1 MNREELNQ
9 KFESIYNGLNPEQR
23 KAVDTI
29 QGPVLVIAG
38 PGTGKTQIL
47 SARIGKILLETD
59 YLPDNI
65 LCLTYTDAG
74 RVAMRKR
81 LQEMI
86 GADAY
91 RVNIH
96 TFHSFCNQVIQENVS
111 YFNKNILDPVSDL
124 ERIDFIRQIIDGFK
138 KENPLKRYRGDVYYE
153 IGRLNNLFSTM
164 KKEGWTSAFIK
175 EKIKEYCDDLPNR
188 DEFIAKRKTTTKGK
202 TFEKGDLRTDKIDE
216 EIKKISNLNFAAD
229 AFDEYQ
235 NIMHKHNR
243 YDFDDMINWVINVL
257 QTNENL
263 LLDYQE
269 KYQFLL
275 VDEFQDT
282 SGTQNQLVNL
292 LCRDVEQPNIFV
304 VGDDDQSI
312 YRFQGANVENI
323 QDYKDRYSKQLTDVV
338 LKSNYRSTQKILDLS
353 RSVIGNNTERLCV
366 KYPDIE
372 KELVAAH
379 NLRLKSVAEP
389 ELHVYE
395 NTFQEMVGVT
405 NQIFSLIA
413 KGVRAEK
420 IAVIYKENKWGDEL
434 IKFFKEKHIPFYSK
448 RKENLFQIPLS
459 KKILTILR
467 YIAAEKS
474 IPYSADDVLFEIL
487 HFDLYD
493 IPASEIAKASVHV
506 NDIKYEKK
514 TSLRTYFQ
522 DWIHTANRTLFQEK
536 PHEKIIEVTTQ
547 IEKWI
552 KDSFNCTVLQLVE
565 NVMLEG
571 MFLSY
576 ALNDTEHK
584 LWNMEVLRSLMDF
597 VKEETHRNPDYTLAS
612 LIEVIDLM
620 AQEELSLP
628 LYPIYGNENG
638 VNLLTAHG
646 SKGLEFE
653 YVFLIN
659 ATSSTWE
666 GKKAP
671 NFNYIMPDTLF
682 HTIHT
687 NDKNA
692 KEEEQRR
699 LFFVAVT
706 RAEEYLYISWSK
718 KDEKEKPL
726 EPSQFIAEITDKIA
740 MQRMPRMVTAAETEE
755 FLKIYLLRNKQPMI
769 RENEQQF
776 IQTLLSKFEMN
787 ATALNNYLNCPLR
800 FYYQNL
806 IRVPSGRSEASTFGS
821 AVHHALEK
829 LFDKM
834 KKNNDVFPPIEVFI
848 DDFKWYMNRY
858 RESFTPEAL
867 KRRLD
872 YGVTTLTALYEK
884 NINSWEKVV
893 MIERVFKNIVIDK
906 VPVKGMLDKLEF
918 DYNHVTIVDYKTGNP
933 KNSKD
938 KLKPP
943 TAAAP
948 LGGDYWRQGVFYKLL
963 VEAYKLKDY
972 KVTMTV
978 FQFVEPNDSNE
989 YISVDIIPT
998 EDDLETVRAQVK
1010 DTWLKIQNHDFY
1022 TGCGK
1027 EDCSWCNFVK
1037 DNKQYVMLKEMGDET
1052 GNDEM
1057 D

>member
-1 MNREELNQ
+1 MNREELNLR
-9 KFESIYNGLNPEQR
+9 FERIYEKLNPEQR
-23 KAVDTI
+23 IAVETLY
-29 QGPVLVIAG
+29 GPVLVIAG

-47 SARIGKILLETD
+47 SARIGKILLDTD

-96 TFHSFCNQVIQENVS
+96 TFHSFCNQVIQENIAS
-111 YFNKNILDPVSDL
+111 FDKNTLDPVSDL
-124 ERIDFIRQIIDGFK
+124 ERIDFIRQIIDQFK

-164 KKEGWTSAFIK
+164 KKEGWSSAFIK
-175 EKIKEYCDDLPNR
+175 EKVKEYCDDLPNR
-188 DEFIAKRKTTTKGK
+188 DEYVAKRKTTTKGL
-202 TFEKGDLRTDKIDE
+202 TFEKGDIRTDKIDE
-216 EIKKISNLNFAAD
+216 EIKKISILNFASD

-243 YDFDDMINWVINVL
+243 YDFDDMINWVIRVL
-257 QTNENL
+257 ETNESL
-263 LLDYQE
+263 LSDYQE

-292 LCRDVEQPNIFV
+292 LCKDVEQPNIFV

-323 QDYKDRYSKQLTDVV
+323 QAYKDRYSTILKDVV
-338 LKSNYRSTQKILDLS
+338 LRANYRSTQKILDMS
-353 RSVIGNNTERLCV
+353 KSVIENNNERLSV
-366 KYPDIE
+366 KYPEIV
-372 KELVAAH
+372 KLLVAS
-379 NLRLKSVAEP
+379 NDMRLVSVAEP

-395 NTFQEMVGVT
+395 NTFQELIGVT
-405 NQIFSLIA
+405 NQISGLIS
-413 KGVRAEK
+413 KGIRAEK

-434 IKFFKEKHIPFYSK
+434 IKFFREKHIPYYSR
-448 RKENLFQIPLS
+448 RKENLFKIPLS

-467 YIAAEKS
+467 YIAAEKT

-487 HFDLYD
+487 HFDLYK
-493 IPASEIAKASVHV
+493 IPAFEIAKASVKV
-506 NDIKYEKK
+506 NDLKYDKK

-522 DWIHTANRTLFQEK
+522 EWIRTANRTLFDER
-536 PHEKIIEVTTQ
+536 PHEGIIEITTFL
-547 IEKWI
+547 EKWI
-552 KDSFNCTVLQLVE
+552 IDSFNSTVLQVVE
-565 NVMLEG
+565 NVMIEG
-571 MFLSY
+571 KFLAH
-576 ALNDTEHK
+576 ALNDTAHK

-597 VKEETHRNPDYTLAS
+597 VKEETHRNPDHTLAS

-620 AQEELSLP
+620 SSEEISLP
-628 LYPIYGNENG
+628 LYRIFGNENG

-653 YVFLIN
+653 YVFLMN

-671 NFNYIMPDTLF
+671 NFNYKMPDTIF
-682 HTIHT
+682 HTIH
-687 NDKNA
+687 NDDKNSR
-692 KEEEQRR
+692 EEEQRR

-706 RAEEYLYISWSK
+706 RAEEHLFISWSK

-726 EPSQFIAEITDKIA
+726 EPSQFIAEITDKIP
-740 MQRMPRMVTAAETEE
+740 MERKPYTITAADAEE
-755 FLKIYLLRNKQPMI
+755 YINIYLLRNKQPLI
-769 RENEQQF
+769 KENEQQF
-776 IQTLLSKFEMN
+776 IETLLAKFEMN
-787 ATALNNYLNCPLR
+787 ATALNNYLDCPLK

-806 IRVPSGRSEASTFGS
+806 IRVPGGRSEASTFGS

-834 KKNNDVFPPIEVFI
+834 KKNEDVFPSLDIFL
-848 DDFKWYMNRY
+848 DDFKWYMHRN
-858 RESFTPEAL
+858 RESFTPEGL

-872 YGVTTLTALYEK
+872 YGVTTLSALYEK
-884 NINSWEKVV
+884 NINSWEKIVS
-893 MIERVFKNIVIDK
+893 IERVFKNILIEK

-918 DYNHVTIVDYKTGNP
+918 DANNVTIVDYKTGNP
-933 KNSKD
+933 EKSKD
-938 KLKPP
+938 KLKSP

-963 VEAYKLKDY
+963 VEGYKLKDY
-972 KVTMTV
+972 KVVKTV
-978 FQFVEPNDSNE
+978 FQFVEPNDSAE
-989 YISVDIIPT
+989 YISADIIPS
-998 EDDLETVRAQVK
+998 EDDMNVVRQQIRE
-1010 DTWLKIQNHDFY
+1010 TWLNIQNQDFY

-1027 EDCSWCNFVK
+1027 EACHWCTFVK
-1037 DNKQYVMLKEMGDET
+1037 DNKQYIALKDLLAEEP
-1052 GNDEM
+1052 EESV
-1057 D
+1057 

>member
-1 MNREELNQ
+1 MNREELNLR
-9 KFESIYNGLNPEQR
+9 FTAIYKALNPEQR

-111 YFNKNILDPVSDL
+111 YFNKNTLDAVSDL
-124 ERIDFIRQIIDGFK
+124 ERIDFIKQIIDGFK
-138 KENPLKRYRGDVYYE
+138 KGNPLKRYRGDVYYE
-153 IGRLNNLFSTM
+153 IGRLNSLFSTM
-164 KKEGWTSAFIK
+164 KKEGWTSHYIK
-175 EKIKEYCDDLPNR
+175 EKVKEYCDELPQR
-188 DEFIAKRKTTTKGK
+188 DQYLAKRKTPTKNK
-202 TFEKGDLRTDKIDE
+202 TYEKGDVRTDKIDE
-216 EIKKISNLNFAAD
+216 EIKKISNLIFAAD

-235 NIMHKHNR
+235 SIMHKHHR
-243 YDFDDMINWVINVL
+243 YDFDDMINWVIDVL
-257 QTNENL
+257 GNNENL

-269 KYQFLL
+269 KFQYLL

-282 SGTQNQLVNL
+282 SGTQNLLVNL
-292 LCRDVEQPNIFV
+292 LCKDVDQPNIFV
-304 VGDDDQSI
+304 VGDDDQAI

-323 QDYKDRYSKQLTDVV
+323 QDYKDRYSKELTDVV
-338 LKSNYRSTQKILDLS
+338 LRSNYRSTQKILDLS
-353 RSVIGNNTERLCV
+353 RSVISNNTERLCV
-366 KYPDIE
+366 KYPDIQ
-372 KELVAAH
+372 KELIASH
-379 NLRLKSVAEP
+379 DLRQKSIAEP

-395 NTFQEMVGVT
+395 NTFQEMVGIT
-405 NQIFSLIA
+405 NQVASLISS
-413 KGVRAEK
+413 GVRAEK

-434 IKFFKEKHIPFYSK
+434 IKFFKEKHIPFYSR
-448 RKENLFQIPLS
+448 RKENLFQLSLS

-467 YIAAEKS
+467 YIASEKS
-474 IPYSADDVLFEIL
+474 IPYSADDLLFEIL
-487 HFDLYD
+487 HFDLYQ
-493 IPASEIAKASVHV
+493 IPAFEIARASVHV
-506 NDIKYEKK
+506 NDLKYDKK

-522 DWIHTANRTLFQEK
+522 EWIHTANRTLFQEK
-536 PHEKIIEVTTQ
+536 PHEKIIEVTMLL
-547 IEKWI
+547 EKWI

-565 NVMLEG
+565 NVMVEG

-576 ALNDTEHK
+576 ALNDTEHR

-597 VKEETHRNPDYTLAS
+597 VKDETHRNPDYTLSS
-612 LIEVIDLM
+612 LIDVIDLM
-620 AQEELSLP
+620 QVEELSLP
-628 LYPIYGNENG
+628 LYRIYGNENG

-653 YVFLIN
+653 HVFLIN

-671 NFNYIMPDTLF
+671 NFSYKMPDTIF

-687 NDKNA
+687 DDKNA
-692 KEEEQRR
+692 KEEELRR
-699 LFFVAVT
+699 LFFVAIT
-706 RAEEYLYISWSK
+706 RAEEYLYISWSR

-726 EPSQFIAEITDKIA
+726 EPSQFIAEITDKIPMERKPFTITKA
-740 MQRMPRMVTAAETEE
+740 DTEE
-755 FLKIYLLRNKQPMI
+755 FLKIYLLRNRKPMI
-769 RENEQQF
+769 KENEQQF
-776 IQTLLSKFEMN
+776 IETLLSKFEMN

-834 KKNNDVFPPIEVFI
+834 KNNNEVFPPLEVFI
-848 DDFKWYMNRY
+848 DDFKWYMHRY
-858 RESFTPEAL
+858 RESFTPEGM
-867 KRRLD
+867 KRRID
-872 YGVTTLTALYEK
+872 YGTTTLTALYEK
-884 NINSWEKVV
+884 NIDSWEKVV
-893 MIERVFKNIVIDK
+893 AIERIFKNIVIEK

-918 DYNHVTIVDYKTGNP
+918 DFNNVTIVDYKTGNP
-933 KNSKD
+933 EKSKD
-938 KLKPP
+938 KLRPP
-943 TAAAP
+943 TAASP

-963 VEAYKLKDY
+963 VEAHKLKEY
-972 KVTMTV
+972 KVTKTV
-978 FQFVEPNDSNE
+978 FQFVEPDDNNE

-998 EDDLETVRAQVK
+998 EDDLQTVREQIK
-1010 DTWLKIQNHDFY
+1010 GTWLKIQNQDFY

-1027 EDCSWCNFVK
+1027 EDCTWCNFVK
-1037 DNKQYVMLKEMGDET
+1037 DNKQYELLIARDEE
-1052 GNDEM
+1052 NQEEDI
-1057 D
+1057 